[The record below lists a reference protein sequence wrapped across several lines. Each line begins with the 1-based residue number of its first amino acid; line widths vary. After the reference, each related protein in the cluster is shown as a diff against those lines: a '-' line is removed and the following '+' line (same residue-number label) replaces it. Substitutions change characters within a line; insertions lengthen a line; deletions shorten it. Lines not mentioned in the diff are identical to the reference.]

1 MTRTLKPLLALAT
14 LATLAPATALAVRN
28 VGAPLA
34 GTVAATTYTSSGA
47 YHGAVDIDGGT
58 CGTTPITTG
67 VAGSLAWNVVINTP
81 ETLCYT
87 ALTGPQNVAKH
98 LFADGFTFRLM
109 DFNRTGQTY
118 DRTCDRC
125 NIGAAGDAG
134 IPANSLH
141 LQRDKSG
148 TKDTSWYAGYAT
160 GGEALSLGELI
171 GVLD

>member
-1 MTRTLKPLLALAT
+1 MKSLGALAA
-14 LATLAPATALAVRN
+14 LAALAPATALAVRN

-34 GTVAATTYTSSGA
+34 GTVAATTYSSSGA

-67 VAGSLAWNVVINTP
+67 VAGTLAWNVVINTAS
-81 ETLCYT
+81 TLCYT
-87 ALTGPQNVAKH
+87 AMTGAQNVARH
-98 LFADGFTFRLM
+98 TFADGFTFRLM
-109 DFNRTGQTY
+109 NFNRTAQTF

-160 GGEALSLGELI
+160 VGEALSLGELV